1 MGKHTTKDLLINISR
16 PVDQLYWSMFTIAE
30 SLKPSKI
37 YFSENPI
44 PDIQLDRL
52 KVLLV

>member
-1 MGKHTTKDLLINISR
+1 MGKHTTKDLLINIFSL
-16 PVDQLYWSMFTIAE
+16 VDQLYWSMFTVPE

-44 PDIQLDRL
+44 PDMQLDRL
-52 KVLLV
+52 KALLA